1 MHFFITH
8 HHTSVATSSS
18 HPNSHKPSSRIETS
32 TVLVPTSPSVHPG
45 EAERVRSSTTT
56 TTTTRRKS
64 VLRRSTQ
71 GNTQGGSGG
80 NTRTNTKTEYCL
92 YWYFGVV
99 QGAWPG
105 GGGARGKER
114 ENGRVRTGRRGG
126 EEEMSAELQPPLR
139 VDPKALLQ
147 RLQQCV
153 STTTWQQYCALL
165 NGFVNG
171 KVSR

>member
-1 MHFFITH
+1 M
-8 HHTSVATSSS
+8 A
-18 HPNSHKPSSRIETS
+18 
-32 TVLVPTSPSVHPG
+32 
-45 EAERVRSSTTT
+45 
-56 TTTTRRKS
+56 
-64 VLRRSTQ
+64 
-71 GNTQGGSGG
+71 
-80 NTRTNTKTEYCL
+80 
-92 YWYFGVV
+92 
-99 QGAWPG
+99 
-105 GGGARGKER
+105 
-114 ENGRVRTGRRGG
+114 GRRRCKGETEGERTSEDGEKGG